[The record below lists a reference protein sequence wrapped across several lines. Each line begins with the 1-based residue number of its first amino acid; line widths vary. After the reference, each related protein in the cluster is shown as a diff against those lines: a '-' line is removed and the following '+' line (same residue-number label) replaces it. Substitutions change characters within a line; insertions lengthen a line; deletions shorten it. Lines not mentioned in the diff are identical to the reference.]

1 MQFKKTYPLILKTEN
16 FLLYATEIKFL
27 TTIIFIISA
36 FFLKFLLSQK
46 GNNKTNNL
54 EEVANL
60 LFKNFKIFCNA
71 F

>member
-36 FFLKFLLSQK
+36 FFS
-46 GNNKTNNL
+46 
-54 EEVANL
+54 
-60 LFKNFKIFCNA
+60 NFYCPKKVTIKRIT
-71 F
+71 